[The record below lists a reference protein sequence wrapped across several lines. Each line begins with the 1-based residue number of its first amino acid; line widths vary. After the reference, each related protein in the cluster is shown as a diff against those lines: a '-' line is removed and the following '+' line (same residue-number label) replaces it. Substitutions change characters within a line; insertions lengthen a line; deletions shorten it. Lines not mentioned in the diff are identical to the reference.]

1 MSMPN
6 EVVQFAQTNGGNTD
20 FYVAFQDYY
29 FNRDKMDSEKH
40 DKLQNAFFAEII
52 AKSGVSRDGLTT
64 EAWVSH
70 PSVQWASFAVVD
82 ATVNAI
88 LPQVLTPAFGL
99 FTDFRFV
106 SLGDVVKFKI
116 MPNQFFTVSKGGT
129 GERTIH
135 RQKDF
140 AQDIIVA
147 PVEHI
152 VTVYTDMYRVLAGK
166 EDIADFVARV
176 VLAIEQAMYSDALNV
191 LMTGLNNLPTGT
203 YKISGAF
210 DMKTLVKMAETVQ
223 VYNAGVRPVIA
234 GSATAL
240 MNVLPDSTLG
250 YRGNYDANGG
260 SIELIKN
267 VYGYDVI
274 KMNNA
279 AAQGGGLV
287 LPDNKIFVVSPAQD
301 KLVKAVVSNALTNSN
316 QFYDNADLTSDYT
329 TRKMWEFVYASAA
342 KAGVYEITEG

>member
-70 PSVQWASFAVVD
+70 PSVQWAAFAVVD

-176 VLAIEQAMYSDALNV
+176 VLAIEQAMYGDALNA
-191 LMTGLNNLPTGT
+191 LMTGLTNLPVGSYNYT
-203 YKISGAF
+203 GAF

-240 MNVLPDSTLG
+240 MHVLPDSTLG

-274 KMNNA
+274 KMDNA

-287 LPDNKIFVVSPAQD
+287 LPDDKIFVVSPAQD
-301 KLVKAVVSNALTNSN
+301 KLVKGVVSNALTNSN

-342 KAGVYEITEG
+342 KAGVYTVTD

>member
-70 PSVQWASFAVVD
+70 PSTQWAAFAVVD

-116 MPNQFFTVSKGGT
+116 MPNQFFTVSKGN
-129 GERTIH
+129 
-135 RQKDF
+135 
-140 AQDIIVA
+140 
-147 PVEHI
+147 
-152 VTVYTDMYRVLAGK
+152 YR
-166 EDIADFVARV
+166 
-176 VLAIEQAMYSDALNV
+176 
-191 LMTGLNNLPTGT
+191 
-203 YKISGAF
+203 
-210 DMKTLVKMAETVQ
+210 
-223 VYNAGVRPVIA
+223 
-234 GSATAL
+234 
-240 MNVLPDSTLG
+240 
-250 YRGNYDANGG
+250 
-260 SIELIKN
+260 
-267 VYGYDVI
+267 
-274 KMNNA
+274 
-279 AAQGGGLV
+279 
-287 LPDNKIFVVSPAQD
+287 PAC
-301 KLVKAVVSNALTNSN
+301 
-316 QFYDNADLTSDYT
+316 
-329 TRKMWEFVYASAA
+329 
-342 KAGVYEITEG
+342 

>member
-1 MSMPN
+1 MN
-6 EVVQFAQTNGGNTD
+6 
-20 FYVAFQDYY
+20 
-29 FNRDKMDSEKH
+29 
-40 DKLQNAFFAEII
+40 II
-52 AKSGVSRDGLTT
+52 
-64 EAWVSH
+64 
-70 PSVQWASFAVVD
+70 ASFAVVD

-166 EDIADFVARV
+166 EDIADFVSRV
-176 VLAIEQAMYSDALNV
+176 VLAIEQAMYGDALNA

-203 YKISGAF
+203 YNISGAF

-240 MNVLPDSTLG
+240 MHVLPDSTLG

-274 KMNNA
+274 KMDNA

-287 LPDNKIFVVSPAQD
+287 LPDDKIFVVSPAQD
-301 KLVKAVVSNALTNSN
+301 KLVKGVVSNALTNSN

-342 KAGVYEITEG
+342 KAGVYKITD

>member
-1 MSMPN
+1 MN
-6 EVVQFAQTNGGNTD
+6 
-20 FYVAFQDYY
+20 
-29 FNRDKMDSEKH
+29 
-40 DKLQNAFFAEII
+40 II
-52 AKSGVSRDGLTT
+52 
-64 EAWVSH
+64 
-70 PSVQWASFAVVD
+70 ASFAVVD

-116 MPNQFFTVSKGGT
+116 KPNQFFTVSKGSV

-166 EDIADFVARV
+166 EDIADFVSRV
-176 VLAIEQAMYSDALNV
+176 VLAIEQAMYGDALNA

-203 YKISGAF
+203 YNISGAF

-240 MNVLPDSTLG
+240 MHVLPDSTLG

-279 AAQGGGLV
+279 SAQGGSLI
-287 LPDNKIFVVSPAQD
+287 LPDDKIFVVSPAQD
-301 KLVKAVVSNALTNSN
+301 KLVKGVVSNALTNSN

-342 KAGVYEITEG
+342 KAGVYTVTD

>member
-1 MSMPN
+1 MN
-6 EVVQFAQTNGGNTD
+6 
-20 FYVAFQDYY
+20 
-29 FNRDKMDSEKH
+29 
-40 DKLQNAFFAEII
+40 II
-52 AKSGVSRDGLTT
+52 
-64 EAWVSH
+64 
-70 PSVQWASFAVVD
+70 ASFAVVD

-176 VLAIEQAMYSDALNV
+176 VLAIEQAMYGDALNA

-203 YKISGAF
+203 YNISGAF

-240 MNVLPDSTLG
+240 MHVLPDSTLG

-301 KLVKAVVSNALTNSN
+301 KLVKGVVSNALTNSN

-342 KAGVYEITEG
+342 KAGVYTVTD

>member
-1 MSMPN
+1 MN
-6 EVVQFAQTNGGNTD
+6 
-20 FYVAFQDYY
+20 
-29 FNRDKMDSEKH
+29 
-40 DKLQNAFFAEII
+40 II
-52 AKSGVSRDGLTT
+52 
-64 EAWVSH
+64 
-70 PSVQWASFAVVD
+70 ASFAVVD

-176 VLAIEQAMYSDALNV
+176 VLAIEQAMYGDALNA
-191 LMTGLNNLPTGT
+191 LMTGLTNLPSGT
-203 YKISGAF
+203 YNYSGAF
-210 DMKTLVKMAETVQ
+210 DMKTLVKMAENVQ
-223 VYNAGVRPVIA
+223 VYNAGVRPIIA

-274 KMNNA
+274 KMDNA

-301 KLVKAVVSNALTNSN
+301 KLVKGVVSNALTNSN

-342 KAGVYEITEG
+342 KAGVYTVTD

>member
-1 MSMPN
+1 MN
-6 EVVQFAQTNGGNTD
+6 
-20 FYVAFQDYY
+20 
-29 FNRDKMDSEKH
+29 
-40 DKLQNAFFAEII
+40 II
-52 AKSGVSRDGLTT
+52 
-64 EAWVSH
+64 
-70 PSVQWASFAVVD
+70 ASFAVVD

-106 SLGDVVKFKI
+106 SLGDVVKFTI
-116 MPNQFFTVSKGGT
+116 MPNQFFTVSRGSV
-129 GERTIH
+129 GERTVH

-176 VLAIEQAMYSDALNV
+176 VLAIEQAMYSDALNA

-203 YKISGAF
+203 YNISGAF

-223 VYNAGVRPVIA
+223 VYNAGVRPIIA

-287 LPDNKIFVVSPAQD
+287 LPDDKIFVVSPAQD
-301 KLVKAVVSNALTNSN
+301 KLVKGVVSNALTNSN

-329 TRKMWEFVYASAA
+329 TRKMWEFTYASAS
-342 KAGVYEITEG
+342 KAGVYTVTD

>member
-70 PSVQWASFAVVD
+70 PSTQWAAFAVVD

-176 VLAIEQAMYSDALNV
+176 VLAIEQAMYGDALNA

-203 YKISGAF
+203 YNISGAF

-287 LPDNKIFVVSPAQD
+287 LPDDKIFVVSPAQD

-329 TRKMWEFVYASAA
+329 IRKMWEFTYASAS
-342 KAGVYEITEG
+342 KAGVYTVTD

>member
-1 MSMPN
+1 MN
-6 EVVQFAQTNGGNTD
+6 
-20 FYVAFQDYY
+20 
-29 FNRDKMDSEKH
+29 
-40 DKLQNAFFAEII
+40 II
-52 AKSGVSRDGLTT
+52 
-64 EAWVSH
+64 
-70 PSVQWASFAVVD
+70 ASFAVVD

-176 VLAIEQAMYSDALNV
+176 VLAIEQAMYGDALNA
-191 LMTGLNNLPTGT
+191 LMTGLTNLPSGT

-240 MNVLPDSTLG
+240 MHVLPDSTLG

-301 KLVKAVVSNALTNSN
+301 KLVKGVVSNALTNSN

>member
-1 MSMPN
+1 MN
-6 EVVQFAQTNGGNTD
+6 
-20 FYVAFQDYY
+20 
-29 FNRDKMDSEKH
+29 
-40 DKLQNAFFAEII
+40 II
-52 AKSGVSRDGLTT
+52 
-64 EAWVSH
+64 
-70 PSVQWASFAVVD
+70 ASFAVVD

-116 MPNQFFTVSKGGT
+116 KPNQFFTVSKGSV
-129 GERTIH
+129 GERTVH

-176 VLAIEQAMYSDALNV
+176 VLAIEQAMYGDALNA
-191 LMTGLNNLPTGT
+191 LMTGLTNLPVGSYNYT
-203 YKISGAF
+203 GAF

-223 VYNAGVRPVIA
+223 VYNAGVRPIIA

-274 KMNNA
+274 KMDNA

-287 LPDNKIFVVSPAQD
+287 LPDDKIFVVSPAQD

-329 TRKMWEFVYASAA
+329 ARKMWEFVYASAA
-342 KAGVYEITEG
+342 KAGVYTVTD

>member
-1 MSMPN
+1 MN
-6 EVVQFAQTNGGNTD
+6 
-20 FYVAFQDYY
+20 
-29 FNRDKMDSEKH
+29 
-40 DKLQNAFFAEII
+40 II
-52 AKSGVSRDGLTT
+52 
-64 EAWVSH
+64 
-70 PSVQWASFAVVD
+70 ASFAVVD

-129 GERTIH
+129 GERTTH

-176 VLAIEQAMYSDALNV
+176 VLAIEQAMYSDALNA

-203 YKISGAF
+203 YNISGAF

-240 MNVLPDSTLG
+240 MHVLPDSTLG

-301 KLVKAVVSNALTNSN
+301 KLVKGVVSNALTNSN

>member
-70 PSVQWASFAVVD
+70 PSVQWAAFAVVD

-176 VLAIEQAMYSDALNV
+176 VLAIEQAMYGDALNA

-203 YKISGAF
+203 YNISGAF

-301 KLVKAVVSNALTNSN
+301 KLVKGVVSNALTNSN

-342 KAGVYEITEG
+342 KAGVYTVTEG

>member
-1 MSMPN
+1 MN
-6 EVVQFAQTNGGNTD
+6 
-20 FYVAFQDYY
+20 
-29 FNRDKMDSEKH
+29 
-40 DKLQNAFFAEII
+40 II
-52 AKSGVSRDGLTT
+52 
-64 EAWVSH
+64 
-70 PSVQWASFAVVD
+70 ASFAVVD

-116 MPNQFFTVSKGGT
+116 KPNQFFTVSKGGT

-176 VLAIEQAMYSDALNV
+176 VLAIEQAMYGDALNA

-203 YKISGAF
+203 YNISGAF

-223 VYNAGVRPVIA
+223 VYNAGVRPIIA

-240 MNVLPDSTLG
+240 MHVLPDSTLG

-287 LPDNKIFVVSPAQD
+287 LPDDKIFVVSPAQD
-301 KLVKAVVSNALTNSN
+301 KLVKGVVSNALTNSN

-342 KAGVYEITEG
+342 KAGVYTVTD

>member
-1 MSMPN
+1 MN
-6 EVVQFAQTNGGNTD
+6 
-20 FYVAFQDYY
+20 
-29 FNRDKMDSEKH
+29 
-40 DKLQNAFFAEII
+40 II
-52 AKSGVSRDGLTT
+52 
-64 EAWVSH
+64 
-70 PSVQWASFAVVD
+70 ASFAVVD

-176 VLAIEQAMYSDALNV
+176 VLAIEQAMYGDALNA
-191 LMTGLNNLPTGT
+191 LMTGLTNLPVGSYNYT
-203 YKISGAF
+203 GAF

-223 VYNAGVRPVIA
+223 VYNAGVRPIIA

-274 KMNNA
+274 KMDNA

-287 LPDNKIFVVSPAQD
+287 LPDDKIFVVSPAQD
-301 KLVKAVVSNALTNSN
+301 KLVKGVVSNALTNSN

-342 KAGVYEITEG
+342 KAGVYTVTD

>member
-70 PSVQWASFAVVD
+70 PSVQWAAFAVVD

-176 VLAIEQAMYSDALNV
+176 VLAIEQAMYGDALNA
-191 LMTGLNNLPTGT
+191 LMTGLTNLPTGT
-203 YKISGAF
+203 YNYSGAF

-223 VYNAGVRPVIA
+223 VYNAGVRPIIA

-274 KMNNA
+274 KMDNA

-287 LPDNKIFVVSPAQD
+287 LPDDKIFVVSPAQD
-301 KLVKAVVSNALTNSN
+301 KLVKGVVSNALTNSN

-329 TRKMWEFVYASAA
+329 IRKLWEFTYASAS
-342 KAGVYEITEG
+342 KAGVYTVTD

>member
-1 MSMPN
+1 MN
-6 EVVQFAQTNGGNTD
+6 
-20 FYVAFQDYY
+20 
-29 FNRDKMDSEKH
+29 
-40 DKLQNAFFAEII
+40 II
-52 AKSGVSRDGLTT
+52 
-64 EAWVSH
+64 
-70 PSVQWASFAVVD
+70 ASFAVVD

-176 VLAIEQAMYSDALNV
+176 VLAIEQAMYGDALNA
-191 LMTGLNNLPTGT
+191 LMTGLTNLPVGSYNYT
-203 YKISGAF
+203 GAF

-240 MNVLPDSTLG
+240 MHVLPDSTLG

-301 KLVKAVVSNALTNSN
+301 KLVKGVVSNALTNSN

-342 KAGVYEITEG
+342 KAGVYEITD

>member
-1 MSMPN
+1 MN
-6 EVVQFAQTNGGNTD
+6 
-20 FYVAFQDYY
+20 
-29 FNRDKMDSEKH
+29 
-40 DKLQNAFFAEII
+40 II
-52 AKSGVSRDGLTT
+52 
-64 EAWVSH
+64 
-70 PSVQWASFAVVD
+70 ASFAVVD

-176 VLAIEQAMYSDALNV
+176 VLAIEQAMYSDALNA

-240 MNVLPDSTLG
+240 MHVLPDSTLG

-342 KAGVYEITEG
+342 KAGVYEISD

>member
-1 MSMPN
+1 MN
-6 EVVQFAQTNGGNTD
+6 
-20 FYVAFQDYY
+20 
-29 FNRDKMDSEKH
+29 
-40 DKLQNAFFAEII
+40 II
-52 AKSGVSRDGLTT
+52 
-64 EAWVSH
+64 
-70 PSVQWASFAVVD
+70 ASFAVVD

-106 SLGDVVKFKI
+106 SLGDIVKFKI

-176 VLAIEQAMYSDALNV
+176 VLAIEQAMYGDALNA
-191 LMTGLNNLPTGT
+191 LITGLTNLPTGT
-203 YKISGAF
+203 YNYSGAF

-223 VYNAGVRPVIA
+223 VYNAGVRPIIA

-240 MNVLPDSTLG
+240 MHVLPDSTLG

-260 SIELIKN
+260 SIEMTKSI
-267 VYGYDVI
+267 YGYDVI

-301 KLVKAVVSNALTNSN
+301 KLVKGVVSNALTNSN

-342 KAGVYEITEG
+342 KAGVYTVTD

>member
-40 DKLQNAFFAEII
+40 DKLQNAFFAEIV

-70 PSVQWASFAVVD
+70 PSVQWAAFAVVD
-82 ATVNAI
+82 ATINAI

-147 PVEHI
+147 PIEHI

-166 EDIADFVARV
+166 EDIADFVRRV
-176 VLAIEQAMYSDALNV
+176 VIAIEQAMYGDALNA
-191 LMTGLNNLPTGT
+191 LMTGLNNLPAGT
-203 YKISGAF
+203 YNYSGAF
-210 DMKTLVKMAETVQ
+210 DMKTLVKMCETVQ
-223 VYNAGVRPVIA
+223 VYNAGVRPIIA

-301 KLVKAVVSNALTNSN
+301 KLVKGVVSNALTNSN

-342 KAGVYEITEG
+342 KAGVYTVTD

>member
-52 AKSGVSRDGLTT
+52 AKSGVFRDGLTT

-70 PSVQWASFAVVD
+70 PTVQWASFAVVD

-99 FTDFRFV
+99 FTDFHFV

-166 EDIADFVARV
+166 EDIADFVSRV
-176 VLAIEQAMYSDALNV
+176 VLAIEQAMYGDALNA
-191 LMTGLNNLPTGT
+191 LITGLTHLPAGT
-203 YKISGAF
+203 YNYSGAF

-223 VYNAGVRPVIA
+223 VYNAGVRPIIA

-274 KMNNA
+274 KMDNA

-287 LPDNKIFVVSPAQD
+287 LPDDKIFVVSPAQD
-301 KLVKAVVSNALTNSN
+301 KLVKGVVSNALTNSN

-329 TRKMWEFVYASAA
+329 TRKMWEFTYASAS
-342 KAGVYEITEG
+342 KAGVYTVTD

>member
-70 PSVQWASFAVVD
+70 PSTQWAAFAVVD

-176 VLAIEQAMYSDALNV
+176 VLAIEQAMYGDALNA
-191 LMTGLNNLPTGT
+191 LMTGLTNLPVGSYNYT
-203 YKISGAF
+203 GAF

-223 VYNAGVRPVIA
+223 VYNAGVRPIIA

-240 MNVLPDSTLG
+240 MHVLPDSTLG

-274 KMNNA
+274 KMDNA

-287 LPDNKIFVVSPAQD
+287 LPDDKIFVVSPAQD
-301 KLVKAVVSNALTNSN
+301 KLVKGVVSNALTNSN

-342 KAGVYEITEG
+342 KAGVYTVTD

>member
-40 DKLQNAFFAEII
+40 DKLQNAFFAEIV

-70 PSVQWASFAVVD
+70 PSVQWAAFAVVD

-116 MPNQFFTVSKGGT
+116 KPNQFFTVSKGGT

-176 VLAIEQAMYSDALNV
+176 VLAIEQAMYGDALNA
-191 LMTGLNNLPTGT
+191 LMTGLTNLPSGT
-203 YKISGAF
+203 YNYSGAF
-210 DMKTLVKMAETVQ
+210 DMKTLVKMAENVQ

-301 KLVKAVVSNALTNSN
+301 KLVKGVVSNALTNSN

-342 KAGVYEITEG
+342 KAGVYTVTD

>member
-99 FTDFRFV
+99 FADFRFV

-116 MPNQFFTVSKGGT
+116 KPNQFFTVSKGGT

-176 VLAIEQAMYSDALNV
+176 VLAIEQAMYGDALNA
-191 LMTGLNNLPTGT
+191 LMTGLNNLPAGS
-203 YKISGAF
+203 YKYSGAF

-287 LPDNKIFVVSPAQD
+287 LPDDKIFVVSPAQD
-301 KLVKAVVSNALTNSN
+301 KLVKGVVSNALTNSN

-329 TRKMWEFVYASAA
+329 TRKMWEFTYASAS
-342 KAGVYEITEG
+342 KAGVYTVTD

>member
-1 MSMPN
+1 MN
-6 EVVQFAQTNGGNTD
+6 
-20 FYVAFQDYY
+20 
-29 FNRDKMDSEKH
+29 
-40 DKLQNAFFAEII
+40 II
-52 AKSGVSRDGLTT
+52 
-64 EAWVSH
+64 
-70 PSVQWASFAVVD
+70 ASFAVVD

-176 VLAIEQAMYSDALNV
+176 VLAIEQAMYGDALNA

-240 MNVLPDSTLG
+240 MHVLPDSTLG

>member
-70 PSVQWASFAVVD
+70 PSVQWAAFAVVD

-116 MPNQFFTVSKGGT
+116 KPNQFFTVSKGGT

-176 VLAIEQAMYSDALNV
+176 VLAIEQAMYGDALNA

-203 YKISGAF
+203 YNISGAF

-240 MNVLPDSTLG
+240 MHVLPDSTLG

-287 LPDNKIFVVSPAQD
+287 LPDDKIFVVSPAQD
-301 KLVKAVVSNALTNSN
+301 KLVKGVVSNALTNSN

-329 TRKMWEFVYASAA
+329 TRKMWEFTYASAS
-342 KAGVYEITEG
+342 KAGVYTVTD

>member
-116 MPNQFFTVSKGGT
+116 MPNQFFTVSRGSV
-129 GERTIH
+129 GERTVH

-176 VLAIEQAMYSDALNV
+176 VLAIEQAMYSDALNA
-191 LMTGLNNLPTGT
+191 LITGLTHLPTGT
-203 YKISGAF
+203 YNYSGAF
-210 DMKTLVKMAETVQ
+210 DMKTLVKMAENVQ
-223 VYNAGVRPVIA
+223 VYNAGVRPIIA

-274 KMNNA
+274 KMDNA

-287 LPDNKIFVVSPAQD
+287 LPDDKIFVVSPAQD

-342 KAGVYEITEG
+342 KAGVYTVTD

>member
-1 MSMPN
+1 MN
-6 EVVQFAQTNGGNTD
+6 
-20 FYVAFQDYY
+20 
-29 FNRDKMDSEKH
+29 
-40 DKLQNAFFAEII
+40 II
-52 AKSGVSRDGLTT
+52 
-64 EAWVSH
+64 
-70 PSVQWASFAVVD
+70 ASFAVVD

-106 SLGDVVKFKI
+106 SLGDVMKFKI
-116 MPNQFFTVSKGGT
+116 MPNQFFTVSKGSV

-176 VLAIEQAMYSDALNV
+176 VLAIEQAMYGDALNA
-191 LMTGLNNLPTGT
+191 LITGLSNLPVGSYNYT
-203 YKISGAF
+203 GAF

-223 VYNAGVRPVIA
+223 VYNAGVRPIIA

-274 KMNNA
+274 KMDNA

-287 LPDNKIFVVSPAQD
+287 LPDDKIFVVSPAQD
-301 KLVKAVVSNALTNSN
+301 KLVKGVVSNALTNSN

-329 TRKMWEFVYASAA
+329 TRKMWEFTYASAS
-342 KAGVYEITEG
+342 KAGVYKITD

>member
-1 MSMPN
+1 MN
-6 EVVQFAQTNGGNTD
+6 
-20 FYVAFQDYY
+20 
-29 FNRDKMDSEKH
+29 
-40 DKLQNAFFAEII
+40 II
-52 AKSGVSRDGLTT
+52 
-64 EAWVSH
+64 
-70 PSVQWASFAVVD
+70 ASFAVVD
-82 ATVNAI
+82 ATINAI

-116 MPNQFFTVSKGGT
+116 KPNQFFTVSKGSV
-129 GERTIH
+129 GERTVH

-176 VLAIEQAMYSDALNV
+176 VLAIEQAMYGDALNA

-203 YKISGAF
+203 YNISGAF

-240 MNVLPDSTLG
+240 MHVLPDSTLG

-301 KLVKAVVSNALTNSN
+301 KLVKGVVSNALTNSN

-342 KAGVYEITEG
+342 KAGVYTVTEG

>member
-70 PSVQWASFAVVD
+70 PSVQWAAFAVVD

-176 VLAIEQAMYSDALNV
+176 VLAIEQAMYGDALNA
-191 LMTGLNNLPTGT
+191 LMTGLNNLPAGSYNYT
-203 YKISGAF
+203 GAF

-301 KLVKAVVSNALTNSN
+301 KLVKGVVSNALTNSN

-342 KAGVYEITEG
+342 KAGVYTVTD

>member
-1 MSMPN
+1 MN
-6 EVVQFAQTNGGNTD
+6 
-20 FYVAFQDYY
+20 
-29 FNRDKMDSEKH
+29 
-40 DKLQNAFFAEII
+40 II
-52 AKSGVSRDGLTT
+52 
-64 EAWVSH
+64 
-70 PSVQWASFAVVD
+70 ASFAVVD

-176 VLAIEQAMYSDALNV
+176 VLAIEQAMYGDALNA
-191 LMTGLNNLPTGT
+191 LITGLSNLPVGSYNYT
-203 YKISGAF
+203 GAF
-210 DMKTLVKMAETVQ
+210 DMKTLVKMAENVQ
-223 VYNAGVRPVIA
+223 VYNAGVRPIIA

-240 MNVLPDSTLG
+240 MHVLPDSTLG

-274 KMNNA
+274 KMDNA

-342 KAGVYEITEG
+342 KAGVYEISD

>member
-1 MSMPN
+1 MN
-6 EVVQFAQTNGGNTD
+6 
-20 FYVAFQDYY
+20 
-29 FNRDKMDSEKH
+29 
-40 DKLQNAFFAEII
+40 II
-52 AKSGVSRDGLTT
+52 
-64 EAWVSH
+64 
-70 PSVQWASFAVVD
+70 ASFAVVD

-116 MPNQFFTVSKGGT
+116 KPNQFFTVSKGGT

-176 VLAIEQAMYSDALNV
+176 VLAIEQAMYGDALNA
-191 LMTGLNNLPTGT
+191 LMTGLTNLPVGSYNYT
-203 YKISGAF
+203 GAF

-274 KMNNA
+274 KMDNA

-287 LPDNKIFVVSPAQD
+287 LPDDKIFVVSPAQD
-301 KLVKAVVSNALTNSN
+301 KLVKGVVSNALTNSN

-342 KAGVYEITEG
+342 KAGVYKITD

>member
-1 MSMPN
+1 MN
-6 EVVQFAQTNGGNTD
+6 
-20 FYVAFQDYY
+20 
-29 FNRDKMDSEKH
+29 
-40 DKLQNAFFAEII
+40 II
-52 AKSGVSRDGLTT
+52 
-64 EAWVSH
+64 
-70 PSVQWASFAVVD
+70 ASFAVVD

-176 VLAIEQAMYSDALNV
+176 VLAIEQAMYSDALNA

-223 VYNAGVRPVIA
+223 VYNAGVRPIIA

-240 MNVLPDSTLG
+240 MHVLPDSTLG

-274 KMNNA
+274 KMDNA

-287 LPDNKIFVVSPAQD
+287 LPDDKIFVVSPAQD

-342 KAGVYEITEG
+342 KAAVYTVTD